1 MKQNLDTLKS
11 EILEQLGA
19 QGFAVFHSYSRNLE
33 DTETIYWDVHHY
45 PDFRPFLDTARQLG
59 VKMVTFHH
67 REFTR
72 EAVED
77 AFDRL
82 EECEISPEERRSY
95 ERRLREMGGYEGFTC
110 AVELAYDFE
119 KQLYLY
125 SLQTAWYT
133 EFLDLLDEIDGYAPD
148 AGAEDEGPIG
158 GYFSKN

>member
-11 EILEQLGA
+11 EILDQLAA
-19 QGFAVFHSYSRNLE
+19 QGFVVFHSYSRDVE
-33 DTETIYWDVHHY
+33 EAGAVFWDIHHY
-45 PDFRPFLDTARQLG
+45 PDFRPFLEAARQLG
-59 VKMVTFHH
+59 VKLVTFHH

-72 EAVED
+72 EATED

-82 EECEISPEERRSY
+82 EECEISPEERRSC

-110 AVELAYDFE
+110 AVELGFEYD

-133 EFLDLLDEIDGYAPD
+133 EFLDLLDEIDGYVPEG
-148 AGAEDEGPIG
+148 GAEDEGPIG